1 MRALITGAS
10 SGMGRDMAKIL
21 SQMGYDVILTA
32 RRRDRLEELQKELPG
47 KSEIICAD
55 LSEEEACY
63 ALYEQTK
70 DIDVLIN
77 NAGFG
82 VFGDFLE
89 TDLNQE
95 MGMLHVN
102 ARAMHILMKL
112 YLKDFVKRDS
122 GYILNV
128 ASAAA
133 FMPGGPLLDGYYATK
148 AYILNLTRSAA
159 KGLKKQGSK
168 VHLSALCPGPVRTE
182 FEAVAG
188 VDFAGVGMKSERV
201 ARYAVRKLFAGK
213 IVIVPGVLFKIAR
226 FATRLAPDS
235 FLLSLAYLIQLPR
248 TRALGK
254 GKGHDK

>member
-10 SGMGRDMAKIL
+10 SGMGRDMARIL
-21 SQMGYDVILTA
+21 SAMGCELVLTA
-32 RRRDRLEELQKELPG
+32 RRADRLEQLAAELPG
-47 KSEIICAD
+47 KAEILCFD
-55 LSEEEACY
+55 LSKEADCY
-63 ALYEQTK
+63 ALYQQAG
-70 DIDVLIN
+70 DIDILIN

-89 TDLNQE
+89 TDLERE
-95 MGMLHVN
+95 MEMLHVN

-112 YLKDFVKRDS
+112 YLPDFVKRDS

-159 KGLKKQGSK
+159 KGLRKRKSR
-168 VHLSALCPGPVRTE
+168 VVLSALCPGPVKTE

-188 VDFAGVGMKSERV
+188 VDFATVGKKSEDV
-201 ARYAVRKLFAGK
+201 ARYAIRQLFRGK
-213 IVIVPGVLFKIAR
+213 RVIVPGMMMKLGR
-226 FATRLAPDS
+226 FGTRLLPDS
-235 FLLSLAYLIQLPR
+235 ALLSLAYLIQAPR
-248 TRALGK
+248 SRAQERK
-254 GKGHDK
+254 NRHDK